1 MDELRFPS
9 EEQLDELLRNQ
20 PEFDLAA
27 VKHRTM
33 ERIERPSRRRPP
45 LLRGLLA
52 AVLICAMSASALAAA
67 DLATNGR
74 VTAALGLRPTP
85 AEQAEEP
92 APAEVPEKIP
102 EKAPEE
108 PLVKAEPVPEPE
120 EPEPPVMDTQVR
132 EALRLTEEQAERLR
146 PAVQQVDGTSTCQ
159 DITMTVEQMTGDR
172 NLVYIKL
179 RFDFPEELP
188 MSQELKFREMSF
200 GLGSLSWNCKA
211 IDRTGRSVTYLL
223 TLRPD
228 EDLAGRSVTLTVE
241 DFGYEVDRGIEGFCV
256 TLREGVVTCA
266 TVDERGNLAIENENL
281 QVPEDLHWENGYASA
296 ELPDGRRQLYY
307 DGSRGKQI
315 LYLSGG
321 DFATADAQYS
331 DFEVLVP
338 GQWSHT
344 WTIRYQDLSVGWSG
358 EAAACGGKAILR
370 GFRISPLSWE
380 MTAEGDVGLIL
391 EELHRSFTVTLVYAD
406 GSTAEVTLNGRGTST
421 GASYEAP
428 PGAEDG
434 WYVMTTTGSFE
445 TPPDLT
451 GVTAV
456 IYEGQTLSLQ

>member
-1 MDELRFPS
+1 MEKLRFPD
-9 EEQLDELLRNQ
+9 EEQLEELLREQ

-27 VKHRTM
+27 VKRRTM
-33 ERIERPSRRRPP
+33 ERIAVPARRRPP

-74 VTAALGLRPTP
+74 VTAALGLRPAP
-85 AEQAEEP
+85 AAQAEIP
-92 APAEVPEKIP
+92 VPAEVPEPEEIP
-102 EKAPEE
+102 ELP
-108 PLVKAEPVPEPE
+108 PVKPEPVPQPEP
-120 EPEPPVMDTQVR
+120 EPEPPVMDTRVR
-132 EALRLTEEQAERLR
+132 EALQLTEEQAERLR

-172 NLVYIKL
+172 NLIYIQL

-188 MSQELKFREMSF
+188 MSRELKFRHMDF
-200 GLGSLSWNCKA
+200 GLDSLSWNCRA
-211 IDRTGRSVTYLL
+211 IHRTDRSVTCLL

-228 EDLAGRSVTLTVE
+228 GDLAGRSVTLTVE
-241 DFGYEVDRGIEGFCV
+241 DFGYEVDRGIEGFRV
-256 TLREGVVTCA
+256 TLREGIATCA
-266 TVDERGNLAIENENL
+266 TVDGEGSLTIENENL
-281 QVPEDLHWENGYASA
+281 QVPEDLEWENGYASA
-296 ELPDGRRQLYY
+296 ALPDGRRQLWY

-321 DFATADAQYS
+321 DFTTADGQYS

-338 GQWSHT
+338 GTWSHT
-344 WTIRYQDLSVGWSG
+344 WTVAYQDLSVGWSG
-358 EAAACGGKAILR
+358 EAKACGGRAILR
-370 GFRISPLSWE
+370 SFRISPLSWE
-380 MTAEGDVGLIL
+380 MTAEGDVGLMM
-391 EELHRSFTVTLVYAD
+391 EELHRPFPVTLVYAD
-406 GSTAEVTLNGRGTST
+406 GRVAEVTLNGRGTSG

-434 WYVMTTTGSFE
+434 WYVMTTSGSFE
-445 TPPDLT
+445 TMPDLT

-456 IYEGQTLSLQ
+456 IYEGQTLALQ

>member
-1 MDELRFPS
+1 MDKLRFP
-9 EEQLDELLRNQ
+9 EEAQLDELLREQ

-27 VKHRTM
+27 VKRRTM
-33 ERIERPSRRRPP
+33 DRVSAPSHRRPP
-45 LLRGLLA
+45 LLRSLLA
-52 AVLICAMSASALAAA
+52 AILICAMSVSALAAA

-74 VTAALGLRPTP
+74 VTAALGLRPAP
-85 AEQAEEP
+85 AEQAEKP
-92 APAEVPEKIP
+92 AP
-102 EKAPEE
+102 EKAPEPERIPEE
-108 PLVKAEPVPEPE
+108 PPVKAEPAPEPE
-120 EPEPPVMDTQVR
+120 AQEPPVMDPQVR
-132 EALRLTEEQAERLR
+132 EALQLTEEQTERLR

-188 MSQELKFREMSF
+188 MSQELKFRDMDF
-200 GLGSLSWNCKA
+200 GLDSLSWNC
-211 IDRTGRSVTYLL
+211 RTIGRTDRSVTYLL

-228 EDLAGRSVTLTVE
+228 GDMAGRDVTLTVE

-256 TLREGVVTCA
+256 TLREDIVTCA
-266 TVDERGNLAIENENL
+266 TVDENGSLTIENENL
-281 QVPEDLHWENGYASA
+281 QVPEDLRWENGYASA
-296 ELPDGRRQLYY
+296 ELPDGRRQLWY

-321 DFATADAQYS
+321 DFATDDAQYS

-338 GQWSHT
+338 GTWSHT
-344 WTIRYQDLSVGWSG
+344 WTIAYQDLSVGWSG
-358 EAAACGGKAILR
+358 EASACGGKAILR
-370 GFRISPLSWE
+370 SFRISPLSWE
-380 MTAEGDVGLIL
+380 MVTEGDVGLML
-391 EELHRSFTVTLVYAD
+391 EEWHKSFTVTLVYAD
-406 GSTAEVTLNGRGTST
+406 GRTAELTLHGRGTSA

-428 PGAEDG
+428 PGAEEG
-434 WYVMTTTGSFE
+434 WYVMTSSGSVE

-456 IYEGQTLSLQ
+456 LYDGQTLELR

>member
-1 MDELRFPS
+1 MDELRFPG
-9 EEQLDELLRNQ
+9 EEQLDELVREQ

-27 VKHRTM
+27 VKRRTL
-33 ERIERPSRRRPP
+33 ERIAVPARRRPP

-67 DLATNGR
+67 DMATNGR
-74 VTAALGLRPTP
+74 VAAALGLRPAP
-85 AEQAEEP
+85 AEQTEEP
-92 APAEVPEKIP
+92 VLAEAPEPEKP
-102 EKAPEE
+102 PEE
-108 PLVKAEPVPEPE
+108 PPVKPESVPEP
-120 EPEPPVMDTQVR
+120 EPEPPVMDPRVR
-132 EALRLTEEQAERLR
+132 EALQLTEEQAERLR

-172 NLVYIKL
+172 NLVYIQL

-188 MSQELKFREMSF
+188 MSRELKFRDMDF
-200 GLGSLSWNCKA
+200 GLDSLSWNCRV
-211 IDRTGRSVTYLL
+211 IDRTDRSVTYLL

-228 EDLAGRSVTLTVE
+228 EDLAGRDVTLTVE

-256 TLREGVVTCA
+256 TLREGIVTCA
-266 TVDERGNLAIENENL
+266 TVDEQGNLTIENENL
-281 QVPEDLHWENGYASA
+281 QVPEDLEWENGYASGL
-296 ELPDGRRQLYY
+296 LPDGRRQLWY

-321 DFATADAQYS
+321 EFATDAAQYS

-338 GQWSHT
+338 GKWSHT
-344 WTIRYQDLSVGWSG
+344 WTVAYQDLSVGWSG

-370 GFRISPLSWE
+370 SFRISPLSWE
-380 MTAEGDVGLIL
+380 MTAEGDVGLML
-391 EELHRSFTVTLVYAD
+391 EEWHKSFAVTLVYAD
-406 GSTAEVTLNGRGTST
+406 GHTAELTLHGRGTSA

-434 WYVMTTTGSFE
+434 WYVMTTSGSLE
-445 TPPDLT
+445 TPPDLA

-456 IYEGQTLSLQ
+456 IYEGQTLALQ